1 MRLSKLRALR
11 ATLFLVLFSSLAAA
25 CKHSSSPDGIASGT
39 PGEIKQKW
47 SLKLG
52 SRADGALALSDDG
65 TIIAACQD
73 GFVYAVD
80 GKGALQWKLYVGPTH
95 ASPSLGPDG
104 AVYIAN
110 DNGSV
115 VAINRSGTERWK
127 SVVYEGGTYGHN
139 AGAIGSSFLFSPSR
153 DGLKAVNLS
162 DGKVEW
168 TTYLGTEQWGAVTLL
183 NDGTI
188 LFGGHGRLNAVNDR
202 GDHLWEYPPLT
213 AEATHRN
220 GGYPPPGPFPVVSG
234 ITPGPNHI
242 LYMGMGHDELAAV
255 GLDGALR
262 WKLDSRGNN
271 LNTAAPLISADNT
284 IYFAHSDGH
293 LYAFDSLGTRKWDL
307 NTMGQIAAT
316 PILASDGAI
325 FLIAN
330 HYLYAVSPAGK
341 VLAQTDLGSTI
352 TSAPTIASDG
362 TVYVLN
368 ELGVLAAYTGGHGGL
383 MDSPWPKFQGDLAN
397 SGNEHSH

>member
-1 MRLSKLRALR
+1 MRITKYQASHVAIFLALF
-11 ATLFLVLFSSLAAA
+11 ASLLGA
-25 CKHSSSPDGIASGT
+25 CKHSTSDGASSDSPA
-39 PGEIKQKW
+39 EIKKKW
-47 SLKLG
+47 ELKLG

-65 TIIAACQD
+65 TIVAACQD

-80 GKGALQWKLYVGPTH
+80 DKGALQWKFYIGATH
-95 ASPSLGPDG
+95 ASPAIGSDG
-104 AVYIAN
+104 AIYIAN
-110 DNGSV
+110 DSGSV
-115 VAINRSGTERWK
+115 FALNHSGSQRWK
-127 SVVYEGGTYGHN
+127 SLVYEGGTYGHN
-139 AGAIGSSFLFSPSR
+139 AGALASSFLFTPSR

-162 DGKVEW
+162 DGRVEW

-188 LFGGHGRLNAVNDR
+188 LYGGHGRLNAVNTR
-202 GDHLWEYPPLT
+202 GERLWEYPALT
-213 AEATHRN
+213 EEATKRN

-234 ITPGPNHI
+234 ITPGPDHI
-242 LYMGMGHDELAAV
+242 LYMGMGHNELAAV
-255 GLDGALR
+255 GQDGALR
-262 WKLDSRGNN
+262 WKLDSRGEN
-271 LNTAAPLISADNT
+271 LNTASPLIAADGT

-293 LYAFDSLGTRKWDL
+293 LYAFDSLGARKWDL
-307 NTMGQIAAT
+307 NTMGAIAAT
-316 PILASDGAI
+316 PILASDGTI

-368 ELGVLAAYTGGHGGL
+368 ELGVLAAYGGGHGGL
-383 MDSPWPKFQGDLAN
+383 MDSPWPKFQADPAN
-397 SGNEHSH
+397 SGVEHSH